1 MHTRDSE
8 FGARRA
14 HRFTLNVLALALVGV
29 LSACATKGP
38 AGSATGTG
46 GASAASGSTSTGASA
61 QGGTGSTA
69 GRDAGS
75 QSARERADVGAG
87 GAVGGNSGDPLDGLV
102 SRNPGSRADHP
113 AGSSVSGTDGSAGA
127 AGAGRGTG
135 ATGDGTD
142 VSAVGGGSAPY
153 DPVSEAIKREQ
164 ASRGSASGDTAGRR
178 SAAYDPVSE
187 AIERE
192 QASRGA
198 ASGGTAGA
206 GSAAGDSASAVVKR
220 DQADRPTASG
230 ASHKSGGDTLALD
243 EGEGADGDD
252 PVRRALRQAEKQRQA
267 GAGEAGGP
275 GGTGAG
281 GAGDGTGTQGSRS
294 GTGSQAAGAQDSS
307 PVAEALRRAEAAEA
321 AARER
326 ERLEAEARRGRV
338 ETAAN
343 SVLID
348 QDDRLQTLDGML
360 PMALSMDEQ
369 GLFDFDRYQLRQ
381 EVKKSLDELA
391 EKLKTAA
398 YDKLHILGFTDRIG
412 TEEYN
417 RRLSE
422 KRAWAVAGYLM
433 NKGVPPHKLRV
444 VGRGEEGSV
453 VGDDQCEGLTREAM
467 IECLQRDRRVEIA
480 ATVKEYQLE
489 VR

>member
-1 MHTRDSE
+1 MNTRESE
-8 FGARRA
+8 FGARRMPKLA
-14 HRFTLNVLALALVGV
+14 MNALVLALAGA

-38 AGSATGTG
+38 AGSAAGAGNAKGSAATAAAGSAAQGSAG
-46 GASAASGSTSTGASA
+46 GAAGAGGNGSSTRAGAAT
-61 QGGTGSTA
+61 
-69 GRDAGS
+69 
-75 QSARERADVGAG
+75 GAG
-87 GAVGGNSGDPLDGLV
+87 GAAGGGSGDPFDGLV
-102 SRNPGSRADHP
+102 SRNSNGAADHLT
-113 AGSSVSGTDGSAGA
+113 GSSVSVADGAGGNGRAA
-127 AGAGRGTG
+127 AGAGGVADDPVAEAIRRDQAARAAAAGAAASGGASKEASGGAGKNAAGGTG
-135 ATGDGTD
+135 KDAAGSVAGRDG
-142 VSAVGGGSAPY
+142 SGRS
-153 DPVSEAIKREQ
+153 
-164 ASRGSASGDTAGRR
+164 GSASGG
-178 SAAYDPVSE
+178 
-187 AIERE
+187 
-192 QASRGA
+192 
-198 ASGGTAGA
+198 
-206 GSAAGDSASAVVKR
+206 
-220 DQADRPTASG
+220 
-230 ASHKSGGDTLALD
+230 SHKSGTDALA
-243 EGEGADGDD
+243 ADDDDAATGGD
-252 PVRRALRQAEKQRQA
+252 PVKRALRQAEKNRQA
-267 GAGEAGGP
+267 AA
-275 GGTGAG
+275 AG
-281 GAGDGTGTQGSRS
+281 GAGAGGTGPG
-294 GTGSQAAGAQDSS
+294 GAAGAGAAGSTNAGAAGAGAGRAGGASGYADDS
-307 PVAEALRRAEAAEA
+307 PVARALRQAEAAEA

-348 QDDRLQTLDGML
+348 QDDRLQTLGGML
-360 PMALSMDEQ
+360 PMALNMDEQ
-369 GLFDFDRYQLRQ
+369 GLFDFDRYQLRD
-381 EVKKSLDELA
+381 EVKKSLDEVA

-453 VGDDQCEGLTREAM
+453 VGDEQCEGLTREAM